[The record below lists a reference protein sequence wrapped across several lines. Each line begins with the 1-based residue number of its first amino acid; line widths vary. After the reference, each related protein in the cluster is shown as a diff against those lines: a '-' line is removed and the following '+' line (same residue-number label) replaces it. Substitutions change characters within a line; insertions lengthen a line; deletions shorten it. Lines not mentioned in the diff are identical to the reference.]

1 MSPAAFWQMPRRLVL
16 FILDLRASMIQKIKV
31 GELDVAYQFDG
42 PADRP
47 VILMSNSLMSNISM
61 WDPTLPALT
70 DRYRVLRYDTRGHG
84 RTSVTPGPYSIAMLA
99 DDAVGLLDALNIRQ
113 AHIMGLSMGG
123 MIAQQLGARYSDR
136 VLSLLLC
143 DTASEMPPRSMW
155 EERLAIA
162 RTQGIPGLV
171 EGTIKRWF
179 TEPFINRAP
188 KEIAKVRE
196 MILGTPVEGYMSCAG
211 AVRDMAQT
219 TMLLKITAPTLVITG
234 RQDPACTV
242 DQSTVLHRMINTS
255 RMAVIENAAHLSN
268 IEQPEV
274 FNREIRNFLET
285 VSD

>member
-1 MSPAAFWQMPRRLVL
+1 
-16 FILDLRASMIQKIKV
+16 MIQKIKV

-179 TEPFINRAP
+179 TESFINRAP

>member
-1 MSPAAFWQMPRRLVL
+1 
-16 FILDLRASMIQKIKV
+16 MIQKIKV

-113 AHIMGLSMGG
+113 AHIIGLSMGG